1 MVVETLSLDTI
12 NVNSLQ
18 SLLQTLQTL
27 QKLRVGTERIRS
39 WYGAG
44 YAQCH
49 TEYGSCHRI
58 EQYSR
63 NHGQKYFCFHC
74 FFLFYWFVLKFTLH
88 AVLFLVESL
97 VFSGLLLA
105 EGQEFA

>member
-27 QKLRVGTERIRS
+27 QKLRVGMERVRS

-44 YAQCH
+44 LAMMFCGEICKNMAKSLED
-49 TEYGSCHRI
+49 TG
-58 EQYSR
+58 
-63 NHGQKYFCFHC
+63 YFLIFA
-74 FFLFYWFVLKFTLH
+74 LF
-88 AVLFLVESL
+88 
-97 VFSGLLLA
+97 
-105 EGQEFA
+105 